1 MSSVKKRFSK
11 ILIAI
16 DGSEQSLDAVDY
28 AIDIAQKDDTELYAL
43 YVVSSPTLYHISSE
57 MPEDQIPKEVRKIM
71 QNAKQE
77 SQPWFNKI
85 SEKIAS
91 STAAAVK
98 ENSKIPTIHLKTEV
112 TISPISVV
120 GTIVEYV
127 ERKNIDLI
135 VMGTRGRSGFKRLLL
150 GSTTSGVVTYA
161 HCPVLIV
168 K

>member
-1 MSSVKKRFSK
+1 MSSVKKKFSK

-16 DGSEQSLDAVDY
+16 DGSEQSLDAVDF
-28 AIDIAQKDDTELYAL
+28 AIDIAKKDETELYAL
-43 YVVSSPTLYHISSE
+43 YVVSSPTLYNISSE
-57 MPEDQIPKEVRKIM
+57 MPEDQIPEEVRKIM
-71 QNAKQE
+71 QNAKEQ

-91 STAAAVK
+91 AVK
-98 ENSKIPTIHLKTEV
+98 ENSSIPTIHLKTEV

-120 GTIVEYV
+120 GTIVEYI
-127 ERKNIDLI
+127 ERENIDLI
-135 VMGTRGRSGFKRLLL
+135 VMGTRGRSGFKRMLL
-150 GSTTSGVVTYA
+150 GSTASGVVAYA

>member
-1 MSSVKKRFSK
+1 
-11 ILIAI
+11 
-16 DGSEQSLDAVDY
+16 
-28 AIDIAQKDDTELYAL
+28 
-43 YVVSSPTLYHISSE
+43 
-57 MPEDQIPKEVRKIM
+57 MPEDQIPEEVRKIM
-71 QNAKQE
+71 QNAKQQ

-91 STAAAVK
+91 SVAVT
-98 ENSKIPTIHLKTEV
+98 TIHLKTEAV
-112 TISPISVV
+112 LSPISVV

-150 GSTTSGVVTYA
+150 GSTASGVVTYA

>member
-1 MSSVKKRFSK
+1 MSSVKKKFSK

-16 DGSEQSLDAVDY
+16 DGSEQSMDAVDY
-28 AIDIAQKDDTELYAL
+28 AIDIAQKDDTDLYAL

-57 MPEDQIPKEVRKIM
+57 MPEDQIPEEVRKIM
-71 QNAKQE
+71 QNAKQQ

-85 SEKIAS
+85 SDKIAS
-91 STAAAVK
+91 SAAAVK
-98 ENSKIPTIHLKTEV
+98 ENSKIPTIHLKAEV

-120 GTIVEYV
+120 GTILEYV

-150 GSTTSGVVTYA
+150 GSTASGLVTYA

>member
-16 DGSEQSLDAVDY
+16 DGSEQSLGAVEC
-28 AIDIAQKDDTELYAL
+28 AIDIAQNNDTELYAL
-43 YVVSSPTLYHISSE
+43 YVVSSSTLYNISSE
-57 MPEDQIPKEVRKIM
+57 MPEDQIPEEVRKIM
-71 QNAKQE
+71 QNAKQQ

-91 STAAAVK
+91 SAIVK
-98 ENSKIPTIHLKTEV
+98 ENSRIPTIHLKTEV

-135 VMGTRGRSGFKRLLL
+135 IMGTRGRSGFKRVLL
-150 GSTTSGVVTYA
+150 GSTASGVVTYA

>member
-1 MSSVKKRFSK
+1 MSGIKRKFSK

-16 DGSEQSLDAVDY
+16 DGSEQSLGAVEC
-28 AIDIAQKDDTELYAL
+28 AIDIAQNNDTELYAL
-43 YVVSSPTLYHISSE
+43 YVVSSSTLYNISSE
-57 MPEDQIPKEVRKIM
+57 MPEDQIPEEVRKIM
-71 QNAKQE
+71 QNAKQQ

-91 STAAAVK
+91 SVAVT
-98 ENSKIPTIHLKTEV
+98 TIHLKTEV
-112 TISPISVV
+112 VLSPISVV

-135 VMGTRGRSGFKRLLL
+135 VMGTRGRSGFKKLLL
-150 GSTTSGVVTYA
+150 GSTASGVVTYA

>member
-1 MSSVKKRFSK
+1 MSGIKRKFSK

-16 DGSEQSLDAVDY
+16 DGSEQSLGAVEC
-28 AIDIAQKDDTELYAL
+28 AIDIAQNDDTELYAL
-43 YVVSSPTLYHISSE
+43 YVVSSPTLYNISSE
-57 MPEDQIPKEVRKIM
+57 MPEDQIPEEVRKIM
-71 QNAKQE
+71 QNAKQQ

-91 STAAAVK
+91 SVAVK
-98 ENSKIPTIHLKTEV
+98 GNTRITTIYLKTEV
-112 TISPISVV
+112 VLSPISVV

-135 VMGTRGRSGFKRLLL
+135 VMGTRGRSGFKKLLL
-150 GSTTSGVVTYA
+150 GSTASGVVTYA

>member
-1 MSSVKKRFSK
+1 MSRIKKKFSK

-16 DGSEQSLDAVDY
+16 DGSEQSFDAVDY
-28 AIDIAQKDDTELYAL
+28 AIDIAQKDDAELNAL
-43 YVVSSPTLYHISSE
+43 YVVSSPTLYHLSSE
-57 MPEDQIPKEVRKIM
+57 MPEDQIPEEVRKIM
-71 QNAKQE
+71 QNAKQH

-91 STAAAVK
+91 SSAAVK
-98 ENSKIPTIHLKTEV
+98 ENTRITTIRLKTEV
-112 TISPISVV
+112 ILSPISVV
-120 GTIVEYV
+120 GTIVEYAGS
-127 ERKNIDLI
+127 KNIDLI

-150 GSTTSGVVTYA
+150 GTTASGVVTYA